1 MALLNFALTY
11 NEVKDKLILEQ
22 SNTGDYIKLYFTKD
36 GHIISHG
43 VDYTPWGT
51 GIIPIDRLPINNN
64 EASSDYLWDSLTI
77 QNKINQSFAANDAM
91 RFKGTIRLT
100 STNNY
105 IINETEAEFPSKTAA
120 VGDTY
125 RVVSPGQYAGVKCE
139 VGDLL
144 ICIKVD
150 PTGETTDWTV
160 AQTNINGQIYHTIN
174 GVQKGFYSN
183 DTESFSIFAP
193 TKSGASSQ
201 VLISK
206 GPQSPPDWINQSDI
220 IAGNLT
226 DEAKKALFT
235 TLNYTD
241 DILTIT
247 IGGTTKTTTISGR
260 RAVNVNSE
268 EKLPTSDSTA
278 LNFIDG
284 NGISFIWNSTDKNL
298 SVNANTGYETNE
310 LNKNYAVKTDDTTN
324 NLYVNVP
331 WIDTTYDVVS
341 KDANGLAPQLIPNN
355 GKFINQEFYLL
366 AAENDQ
372 ATPSWYRL
380 SNNSL
385 INTWRTIKVGG
396 NSIGD
401 KSLNFM
407 PTGDI
412 YVKTG
417 DQNID
422 PDPDTDNEFDI
433 GFGIAWYNIH
443 TNEYEYE

>member
-22 SNTGDYIKLYFTKD
+22 SNKDYIKLYFTKD

-43 VDYTPWGT
+43 VDYTPWGI
-51 GIIPIDRLPINNN
+51 GIIPINKLPVDNTKADN
-64 EASSDYLWDSLTI
+64 EHLWDSLTI

-91 RFKGTIRLT
+91 RFKGTIGLNPP
-100 STNNY
+100 NNY
-105 IINETEAEFPSKTAA
+105 TINEEEAEFPSKTAV

-125 RVVSPGQYAGVKCE
+125 RVVSSGQYAGVQCE
-139 VGDLL
+139 IGDLL
-144 ICIKVD
+144 ICIQAD
-150 PTGETTDWTV
+150 PTGTNTAWTV

-174 GVQKGFYSN
+174 GVPKGFYSN
-183 DTESFSIFAP
+183 DTESFSIYAP
-193 TKSGASSQ
+193 ISSGAISQ

-206 GPQSPPDWINQSDI
+206 GPKKHPDWVDQSTI

-226 DEAKKALFT
+226 DKAKKALFT
-235 TLNYTD
+235 NLTYINDTLTV
-241 DILTIT
+241 T
-247 IGGTTKTTTISGR
+247 IGGTTRTTTISGR
-260 RAVNVNSE
+260 RAVNVNSK
-268 EKLPTSDSTA
+268 EKLSTSDSTA

-298 SVNANTGYETNE
+298 SVNANTNYETSRE
-310 LNKNYAVKTDDTTN
+310 NKNYAVKTDDTTN

-341 KDANGLAPQLIPNN
+341 KDANGLAPQLMPNKE
-355 GKFINQEFYLL
+355 KFINQEFYLL

-396 NSIGD
+396 KSIGD

-417 DQNID
+417 DQNAT
-422 PDPDTDNEFDI
+422 TDNEFDI
-433 GFGIAWYNIH
+433 GFGIAWYNIS
-443 TNEYEYE
+443 TSEYEYE